1 MYLPTTVAQFGWTL
15 CLTCTSFF
23 LQEPPVA
30 APTPASAPS
39 GQEPAASP
47 AQEKP
52 AEAKPIDP
60 KPTDSKPEEAK
71 PAEVKPQ
78 EAGSPNAKPA
88 EAPIAEPKAIDTKPA
103 DAKPADAKPVENK
116 PVEEKKAEE
125 KKVEGPPLPGHSYQG
140 HVFDEGPRQK
150 AYLMPGMAKIRF
162 PVTTKHPEAQKF
174 IEQGVCQLHGFWF
187 FESERSF
194 RQAAALDPDCAM
206 AYWGIALSNMDNL
219 NRGKEFIA
227 SAMKRKDST
236 TAREKLFIEA
246 LNEYF
251 QADAKKA
258 KERNEKYIKTLE
270 RICLENPDDIEAK
283 AFLCLQL
290 WKSREGGS
298 PLLSYLAVD
307 ALLEEIFRVDPMH
320 PAHHYRVHLWNYN
333 RDEKARVS
341 AGLCGQSAPGIA
353 HMWHMSGHTY
363 SELKRYPDAVYQQ
376 EASARVDHAHM
387 MRDGVMPDQIHNFAH
402 NNEWLIRN
410 LSKLGRVRDGI
421 DLAKNMI
428 ELPRHPKYNS
438 FPGGGSSSLGR
449 SRLNEMLSRFEMWD
463 ELLQLSGSSYLE
475 TQEEV
480 KEQARRARMIGEAHF
495 RKGSKELGVAQL
507 AAVRELL
514 QKEKDAQVKAESE
527 AETKVR
533 GEKKDDPNLQKL
545 VDDEKKKAAKPYEE
559 KNRELQKAID
569 ELEGHEAILAG
580 DFKKGGELL
589 KKAGG
594 VEPTYLTWVRF
605 KAGEK
610 EEAEKSAREHVRNN
624 RNETLPLA
632 ALVEILWAAGKPLE
646 AAKEFNQLRELS
658 QSIDLN
664 APPFARLA
672 PIAKELGLPEDW
684 RIQKPFAGDT
694 GVRPDLATLGPFRW
708 KPSAAPEFRLPDW
721 TGRTSALSEF
731 RGKPVV
737 VMFYLGSGCLH
748 CAEQLKT
755 FAKRQNDFR
764 AAGLEWVAISS
775 DKLEGLKAS
784 HQNYSDGV
792 MPIPLLADA
801 ELGAFKAFRCF
812 DDFENTPLHGTFLI
826 DPDGAIRWQDIGAEP
841 FMNVDFLIKESKRL
855 LAFTHPP
862 QPSLVNSPSVIAIVP
877 FPKSSGNSSTGAS
890 SSPPTVSSAPVS
902 SPPAVAPETAS
913 KTSTETPVAPP
924 AKSGGD

>member
-1 MYLPTTVAQFGWTL
+1 MYLPTTVAHLGWTL
-15 CLTCTSFF
+15 CLTCLSLF
-23 LQEPPVA
+23 QEPAPTAPPPVA
-30 APTPASAPS
+30 NPPATPPV
-39 GQEPAASP
+39 QEPAAKPAAEPAQEKP

-52 AEAKPIDP
+52 AEAKPP
-60 KPTDSKPEEAK
+60 EAKPAEMPPAETK
-71 PAEVKPQ
+71 PAEVKPA
-78 EAGSPNAKPA
+78 EVKPV
-88 EAPIAEPKAIDTKPA
+88 EVKPA
-103 DAKPADAKPVENK
+103 DAKPAETKPA
-116 PVEEKKAEE
+116 EEKKAEE
-125 KKVEGPPLPGHSYQG
+125 KKAEGPPLPGHSFQG

-162 PVTTKHPEAQKF
+162 PVTTKSPEAQKF

-194 RQAAALDPDCAM
+194 RQAAAIDPDCAM
-206 AYWGIALSNMDNL
+206 AYWGMALSNMDNL

-227 SAMKRKDST
+227 PAVKRKDSAT
-236 TAREKLFIEA
+236 PREKLYIEA
-246 LNEYF
+246 LNDYF
-251 QADAKKA
+251 QADAKKGR
-258 KERNEKYIKTLE
+258 ERNEKYIKTLE
-270 RICLENPDDIEAK
+270 KICLDHPEDIEAK

-307 ALLEEIFRVDPMH
+307 ALLEEIFRADPMH
-320 PAHHYRVHLWNYN
+320 PAHHYRVHLWDNT
-333 RDEKARVS
+333 RDDKARIS
-341 AGLCGQSAPGIA
+341 AGVCGQTAPGIA

-363 SELKRYPDAVYQQ
+363 SKLKRYADAVYQQ

-387 MRDGVMPDQIHNFAH
+387 MRDGVMPDQIHNFSH

-410 LSKLGRVRDGI
+410 LSNLGRVRDGI

-438 FPGGGSSSLGR
+438 FPGGGSSSFGR

-463 ELLQLSGSSYLE
+463 ELLQLSGTSYLE
-475 TQEEV
+475 TQEDV
-480 KEQARRARMIGEAHF
+480 KDQARRARMIGEAYF
-495 RKGSKELGVAQL
+495 RKGSKDLGIAQL
-507 AAVRELL
+507 TVVRELL
-514 QKEKDAQVKAESE
+514 QKEKEAQAKAESE
-527 AETKVR
+527 AEAKIR

-545 VDDEKKKAAKPYEE
+545 VDDEKKKAVKPFEE
-559 KNRELQKAID
+559 KTRELQKAVD

-580 DFKKGGELL
+580 DMKKGWDLL

-594 VEPTYLTWVRF
+594 VEPTYLTWLRF
-605 KAGEK
+605 KVGEK
-610 EEAEKSAREHVRNN
+610 EEAEKSARDHVRNN
-624 RNETLPLA
+624 KNETLPLA
-632 ALVEILWAAGKPLE
+632 ALVEILWAAGKPLD

-664 APPFARLA
+664 VPPFARLA

-684 RIQKPFAGDT
+684 RIQKPAANDI
-694 GVRPDLATLGPFRW
+694 GVRPELATLGPFRW
-708 KPSAAPEFRLPDW
+708 KPSTAPDFRLPDW
-721 TGRTSALSEF
+721 TGRPSALSEF

-784 HQNYSDGV
+784 HQNYTDGV
-792 MPIPLLADA
+792 MPIPLLADPD
-801 ELGAFKAFRCF
+801 LNAFKAFRCF
-812 DDFENTPLHGTFLI
+812 DDFENVPLHGTFLI
-826 DPDGAIRWQDIGAEP
+826 DPDGAIRWQDISAEP
-841 FMNVDFLIKESKRL
+841 FMNVDFLLKESKRL

-862 QPSLVNSPSVIAIVP
+862 QPSLANTPPVIAIVP
-877 FPKSSGNSSTGAS
+877 VPRPEPVAT
-890 SSPPTVSSAPVS
+890 TVPAA
-902 SPPAVAPETAS
+902 PPAVTAAAPATPAPPETAA
-913 KTSTETPVAPP
+913 KAPSESPAAAP